1 MRLFRVKGVNNM
13 KVTIVGKN
21 LEVSDYLRNLTDK
34 KVAKLERFL
43 KPDTQVSVTL
53 AVERSRHI
61 CEVTIPFDGV
71 VLRAEEVTGDMYA
84 SIDTALDKLE
94 RQIRRHRT
102 KLARDLRAEI
112 DFPQAEDEADEPE
125 RRIVRTKRFA
135 YKPMSVEE
143 AALQMDLVGHSF
155 FVFTNAETDQVN
167 VLYLRKDGDLG
178 LIEPGFGEEEDE

>member
-1 MRLFRVKGVNNM
+1 M

-135 YKPMSVEE
+135 YKPMSVEDAILE
-143 AALQMDLVGHSF
+143 MNLLGHTFYMFNNIESGMIAT
-155 FVFTNAETDQVN
+155 V
-167 VLYLRKDGDLG
+167 YRRRDGGCG
-178 LIEPGFGEEEDE
+178 LIELESL